1 MSEGNMEIV
10 RRVMN
15 AWNRQNVEGILA
27 FGGHTPIDPRA
38 ETRIGKR

>member
-1 MSEGNMEIV
+1 MEIV

-15 AWNRQNVEGILA
+15 GWNYQEVERILA
-27 FGGHTPIDPRA
+27 FGDSPIDPRA